1 MGHEVVN
8 LYYQLVNG
16 RSLGPLPAYL
26 DMNDADVLRILQ
38 AHIRIGIWR
47 SDLDSGHTFCSAE
60 VRRIFG
66 LPDTDGPI
74 DFSLAASAIHPEDEP
89 LALELIETTARE
101 KGSYQFVMRVAEAGG
116 GDYRYVRVV
125 GRYRAKENG
134 AGDIIGI
141 CHEIPEDA
149 KA

>member
-74 DFSLAASAIHPEDEP
+74 DFSLAARAIHPEDEP

>member
-1 MGHEVVN
+1 MN

-16 RSLGPLPAYL
+16 RSLGPLPSYL
-26 DMNDADVLRILQ
+26 DMNDADALRILQ
-38 AHIRIGIWR
+38 AHIRIGVWR
-47 SDLDSGHTFCSAE
+47 SDLDSGHTFASTEA
-60 VRRIFG
+60 RRIFG

-74 DFSLAASAIHPEDEP
+74 DFSLASRAIHPEDEP
-89 LALELIETTARE
+89 MALELIETTARE
-101 KGSYQFVMRVAEAGG
+101 KGSYQFVMRVAERGS

-141 CHEIPEDA
+141 CHEIPTDA
-149 KA
+149 QPI

>member
-1 MGHEVVN
+1 MN

-16 RSLGPLPAYL
+16 RSLGPLPDYL

-38 AHIRIGIWR
+38 AHVRIGIWR
-47 SDLDSGHTFCSAE
+47 SDLDSGHTFASTEA
-60 VRRIFG
+60 RRIFG

-74 DFSLAASAIHPEDEP
+74 DFSLAARAIHPEDEP
-89 LALELIETTARE
+89 MALELIETTARE
-101 KGSYQFVMRVAEAGG
+101 KGSYQFVMRVAERGS

-141 CHEIPEDA
+141 CHEIPADTQSA
-149 KA
+149 

>member
-1 MGHEVVN
+1 MN

-16 RSLGPLPAYL
+16 RSLGPLPDYL

-38 AHIRIGIWR
+38 AHVRIGIWR

-60 VRRIFG
+60 ARRIFG

-74 DFSLAASAIHPEDEP
+74 DFSLAARAIHPEDEP
-89 LALELIETTARE
+89 MALELIETTARE
-101 KGSYQFVMRVAEAGG
+101 KGSYQFVMRVAERGS

-141 CHEIPEDA
+141 CHEIPADA
-149 KA
+149 QST